1 MRANLCELFTCQRH
15 YYANWEAFRKKTT
28 SFELWGLRSIL
39 QLNNNTR
46 KTTEI
51 SSAVIIPCV
60 SRQDAEGQTTVSEK
74 IQSTARITETMTS
87 RRHISHAHAH
97 AHTPTHTRINTHT
110 HTHTCINTHTHTHT
124 HSHTKIN
131 ADLLNFLLICESWKI
146 KCITVS
152 TKILCSTTVFNI
164 DNNQKCFLSSILLWF
179 LKIMWL
185 WRLQ

>member
-28 SFELWGLRSIL
+28 SFEMWGLRSIL

-87 RRHISHAHAH
+87 RRQISHAHAH
-97 AHTPTHTRINTHT
+97 TRTHT
-110 HTHTCINTHTHTHT
+110 HTHTHALTHTHVLMHTHTHTCTHAHTHTHTHT
-124 HSHTKIN
+124 HSKIN
-131 ADLLNFLLICESWKI
+131 ADLLNFLLICGSWKL

-152 TKILCSTTVFNI
+152 TKILCSTTVF
-164 DNNQKCFLSSILLWF
+164 QHW
-179 LKIMWL
+179 
-185 WRLQ
+185 